1 MADELNSQLLNLTAD
16 IVTAHLANNT
26 VAAGDVPTVI
36 QTVHAALAGLG
47 TEKAADQPAPE
58 PAVPVRSSVKPDYI
72 VCLEDGKK
80 LKMLKRHLM
89 AHYNMTPAEYRA
101 KWNLPPTYPMVAPN
115 YAETRRS
122 IAKTAGLGRKP
133 SAAPA
138 SKSAPASKVA
148 VAEKPAESKPARAK
162 SAAPAKAPTPAK
174 PEKAAKPAAKAAPK
188 RPAKASAP
196 AKLAQS
202 EPWAT
207 RRVAAAFVRL

>member
-1 MADELNSQLLNLTAD
+1 
-16 IVTAHLANNT
+16 
-26 VAAGDVPTVI
+26 
-36 QTVHAALAGLG
+36 
-47 TEKAADQPAPE
+47 
-58 PAVPVRSSVKPDYI
+58 
-72 VCLEDGKK
+72 
-80 LKMLKRHLM
+80 MLKRHLM

-162 SAAPAKAPTPAK
+162 SAAQ
-174 PEKAAKPAAKAAPK
+174 EIGRAA
-188 RPAKASAP
+188 SV
-196 AKLAQS
+196 
-202 EPWAT
+202 E
-207 RRVAAAFVRL
+207 RVCQYV